1 MSTVEELQKDLE
13 PRVLAGLTG
22 DDLARGRA
30 LLGRLLPYW
39 LDEARAGGD
48 QAAEVLAILRGDL
61 ERDVQPLAPR
71 ERLVLLEA
79 EVLDR
84 ELRALSNESFAL
96 GKQVVDGKVG
106 DDDAKRHGRTL
117 LGRVEALSPRVD
129 AITIEARR
137 VVLRRQVEEVLLE
150 ALYAV
155 ERQAMSLRLSR
166 YAQDQ
171 RTP

>member
-1 MSTVEELQKDLE
+1 
-13 PRVLAGLTG
+13 
-22 DDLARGRA
+22 
-30 LLGRLLPYW
+30 
-39 LDEARAGGD
+39 
-48 QAAEVLAILRGDL
+48 VLAILRGDL
-61 ERDVQPLAPR
+61 ERDLQPLAPR

-96 GKQVVDGKVG
+96 GKQLVDGKVG
-106 DDDAKRHGRTL
+106 DDEAKTRGRTL
-117 LGRVEALSPRVD
+117 LSRVEALAPKVD

-137 VVLRRQVEEVLLE
+137 VALRRQVEDTLLE

-155 ERQAMSLRLSR
+155 ERKAMSPRLSR

-171 RTP
+171 RKP